1 MLVDPTGT
9 LEWILSNRSMCN
21 LFLILNVSTIAQSE
35 QVEQE
40 RSIELDAGVKVQGTS
55 ARCTG
60 PTLLKKGYKR
70 SYRILC
76 GIQASIEQ
84 QSESSS
90 NLQASESRVCELN
103 RCFQRAS
110 CCFSIPLKIS
120 QLQLRT
126 NPLESQITMI
136 SFLNAQI
143 NHKFSI
149 AMINSHTNS
158 WARTTTTD
166 HCSVVEK
173 ELSLNREYHPK
184 VNCLLMTGALI

>member
-1 MLVDPTGT
+1 MNSFKKIYVQS
-9 LEWILSNRSMCN
+9 LSN
-21 LFLILNVSTIAQSE
+21 SE
-35 QVEQE
+35 YLHNCAIGAS
-40 RSIELDAGVKVQGTS
+40 RAGKINW
-55 ARCTG
+55 ARCRSKSSRNFGTMCRSHI
-60 PTLLKKGYKR
+60 LKKGYKR
-70 SYRILC
+70 SYKILC

-90 NLQASESRVCELN
+90 SLQASESCVSELN
-103 RCFQRAS
+103 RSFQRAS

-143 NHKFSI
+143 NHKFST

-166 HCSVVEK
+166 HCSVLDK
-173 ELSLNREYHPK
+173 ELRLNREYHPK
-184 VNCLLMTGALI
+184 VNWLLMTGALI

>member
-1 MLVDPTGT
+1 
-9 LEWILSNRSMCN
+9 MCN
-21 LFLILNVSTIAQSE
+21 LFLILNVSTITQSE
-35 QVEQE
+35 RVEQE

-60 PTLLKKGYKR
+60 ATLLKKGYKR
-70 SYRILC
+70 SYKIFC
-76 GIQASIEQ
+76 GTQASLEQ

-90 NLQASESRVCELN
+90 SLQVSESRVCELN
-103 RCFQRAS
+103 RSSQRAT

-143 NHKFSI
+143 NHKFPI
-149 AMINSHTNS
+149 AMINSHT
-158 WARTTTTD
+158 RF
-166 HCSVVEK
+166 
-173 ELSLNREYHPK
+173 LSANYYNRS
-184 VNCLLMTGALI
+184 LFSS